1 MLVAEFVNVRLS
13 VKSVDCLAQILFGL
27 HFSESVRK
35 MFSRIAYSS
44 PGSPARAKEEATYLM
59 FLDLLEECESKL

>member
-13 VKSVDCLAQILFGL
+13 VKSVDCLAQIF

-35 MFSRIAYSS
+35 MFSRIAYS
-44 PGSPARAKEEATYLM
+44 SPARAKEEATYLM
-59 FLDLLEECESKL
+59 FLDLLEECESKLQLLSL